1 MTPYEHR
8 QKHNLDIPKQCEG
21 FIIDDF
27 VEYEKD
33 GESRRGYIYC
43 FRPFGYSW
51 FAWIYFDKNTLY
63 PEESIFVRELKRLIY
78 RFNIILL
85 SMKHLSRYC

>member
-1 MTPYEHR
+1 MMTPYEHR

-43 FRPFGYSW
+43 FRPFG
-51 FAWIYFDKNTLY
+51 
-63 PEESIFVRELKRLIY
+63 
-78 RFNIILL
+78 
-85 SMKHLSRYC
+85 